1 MDACKQAEKDF
12 ENIRKQVTALEE
24 RAVKALPGENRPD
37 LDIVNS
43 MLVKHRAGPGGARK
57 IMAESKAKTEAG
69 TASAKETKAQVDELL
84 TWAECFDQ
92 ADIETD
98 T

>member
-1 MDACKQAEKDF
+1 MACARNMDASKQAEKDF

-43 MLVKHRAGPGGARK
+43 MPVKHRA
-57 IMAESKAKTEAG
+57 
-69 TASAKETKAQVDELL
+69 
-84 TWAECFDQ
+84 
-92 ADIETD
+92 
-98 T
+98 

>member
-1 MDACKQAEKDF
+1 
-12 ENIRKQVTALEE
+12 
-24 RAVKALPGENRPD
+24 
-37 LDIVNS
+37 
-43 MLVKHRAGPGGARK
+43 
-57 IMAESKAKTEAG
+57 MAESKAKTEAG
-69 TASAKETKAQVDELL
+69 TASAEETKAQVDELL